1 MDKIYLWDPYGSHI
15 NMKDKKFL
23 LTGNPKL
30 NSMEIPWET
39 NIYPFSFSK
48 NIKENKKM
56 IGIYKITE
64 KENPTMFY
72 VGKSNNIERRFKEHI
87 QKSYAQSRIPF
98 DDYISK
104 KGKGA
109 FIYEVLEECSLEEL
123 SAKEKYWIDKL
134 EATKSG
140 NKFDGGLTDVVGSN
154 NPKAKLTEQ
163 DVIEIRNA
171 YNNHQKQ
178 KDVYE
183 KYKDII
189 SFNYFQNLWQGR
201 SWAHI
206 MPEVFTK
213 ENKEYYIFQNSKG
226 ENSTSASFSNE
237 EILEIRKRYV
247 TESAKEIYQDYQGR
261 VSYQTFQEIL
271 WGRRYKNLPIYKKR
285 EKKWINI

>member
-1 MDKIYLWDPYGSHI
+1 
-15 NMKDKKFL
+15 
-23 LTGNPKL
+23 
-30 NSMEIPWET
+30 
-39 NIYPFSFSK
+39 
-48 NIKENKKM
+48 M

-72 VGKSNNIERRFKEHI
+72 VGKSNDIERRFKEHI

-98 DDYISK
+98 D
-104 KGKGA
+104 A
-109 FIYEVLEECSLEEL
+109 FTYEVLEECSLEEL
-123 SAKEKYWIDKL
+123 NLKEKYWIDKL

-163 DVIEIRNA
+163 DVIEIRKA

-178 KDVYE
+178 KDIYE

-189 SFNYFQNLWQGR
+189 SFGYFQNLWQGR

-226 ENSTSASFSNE
+226 ANSAAASFSNE

-247 TESAKEIYQDYQGR
+247 KESAKEIYQDYQGR

-271 WGRRYKNLPIYKKR
+271 WGRRYNNLPIYKKR
-285 EKKWINI
+285 EKKWINV